1 MTNAEYKNIVIDEYN
16 KAKVQFDAMAALAKA
31 KGIDVDGGSDPTP
44 QPTPTPIPTPTPE
57 PTPEPTPVPTGNPT
71 IVYTGPLEYTISRGE
86 QITINILFNY
96 VESTKD
102 FVISPNFT
110 VAMATYDIK
119 AYPTT
124 TGYKEVII
132 LKGNGSGSGSL
143 KVYLKAD
150 RTQDLIIKVN
160 VR

>member
-1 MTNAEYKNIVIDEYN
+1 MTNAEYKNVVIDEYN
-16 KAKVQFDAMAALAKA
+16 KAKVQLDAMAALAKA

-44 QPTPTPIPTPTPE
+44 QPTPTPE
-57 PTPEPTPVPTGNPT
+57 PTPEPTPAPTGNPT

-102 FVISPNFT
+102 FVVSPNFT

-119 AYPTT
+119 AYKTT
-124 TGYKEVII
+124 TGYKEVIT
-132 LKGNGSGSGSL
+132 LKGNGSGSGSI

-150 RTQDLIIKVN
+150 RTQDLIIKVT